1 MLLLTN
7 KKTDICHQVSGGL
20 FHRNDSVLELQ
31 SAGVTTIFLCTTAEI
46 GLSTAKLL
54 KKKHKAKHNLTNKQR
69 HKKKSHLLT
78 L

>member
-54 KKKHKAKHNLTNKQR
+54 KKTQSKTQLNKQT
-69 HKKKSHLLT
+69 KTQKKSHLLT